1 MDKEVTVFIYTHT
14 MLPFTIAWVDVEGI
28 MFSEISQRKTNTV
41 LLKSLICGI

>member
-14 MLPFTIAWVDVEGI
+14 MLPFATAWVDVEGI
-28 MFSEISQRKTNTV
+28 ILGEISQRKTNTV